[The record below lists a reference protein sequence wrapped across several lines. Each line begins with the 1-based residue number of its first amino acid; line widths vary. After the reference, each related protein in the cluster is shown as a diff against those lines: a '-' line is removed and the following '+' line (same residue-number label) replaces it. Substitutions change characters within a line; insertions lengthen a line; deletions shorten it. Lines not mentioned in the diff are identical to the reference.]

1 MKFLLLP
8 RRLVY
13 MIQCQYLSCWYDPT
27 IYWNEISNESTI
39 DPVIWKVMIKNSPK
53 NWSNSRIRKWSFLQW
68 WKKFWKISKNLRREA
83 QTSLQ
88 RNPNQWWSPGEPC
101 SDHFHTTRDMLLHL
115 DKNRSSFQDVSKRQT
130 KGTSGRPERN
140 LVILELLIQKWV
152 PSVTYNN
159 YLEPMIK
166 PSLSLSKKQRS
177 SSDTIL
183 HITLVTQYSNICSQV
198 EYNWSGI

>member
-1 MKFLLLP
+1 M
-8 RRLVY
+8 LVWPNY
-13 MIQCQYLSCWYDPT
+13 ILE
-27 IYWNEISNESTI
+27 WNLR
-39 DPVIWKVMIKNSPK
+39 WKNQRS
-53 NWSNSRIRKWSFLQW
+53 SDLEGDD
-68 WKKFWKISKNLRREA
+68 KKQSKNLIKHKNQEMVFPPMMEKILKNLQRDA

-101 SDHFHTTRDMLLHL
+101 SDHFHTTRDVLLHL
-115 DKNRSSFQDVSKRQT
+115 DKNISSFQDISKRQT

-152 PSVTYNN
+152 PSVTYNKS
-159 YLEPMIK
+159 LEPMIK

-183 HITLVTQYSNICSQV
+183 YTTLVTQYSNICSQV
-198 EYNWSGI
+198 EYNWDGIQCLSMWGFIDLYSMHYVI